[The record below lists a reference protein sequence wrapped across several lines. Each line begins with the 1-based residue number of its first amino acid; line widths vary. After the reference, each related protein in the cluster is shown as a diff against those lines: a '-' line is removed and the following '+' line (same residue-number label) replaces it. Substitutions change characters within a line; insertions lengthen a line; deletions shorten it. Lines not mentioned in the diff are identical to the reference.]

1 MPHRP
6 VSPVPTVPRSRFLVP
21 VRLSVPSAVCCLQEA
36 GAYRRLAARCFKD
49 SPYRVACI
57 THSNSQRRL
66 AAAYGHSLASKLP

>member
-49 SPYRVACI
+49 SPYRVAYI
-57 THSNSQRRL
+57 RQAKSQRRM
-66 AAAYGHSLASKLP
+66 AAFYGPLLASKLP